1 LKHKDLYGE
10 FMQAYPELQF
20 LIHGC

>member
-1 LKHKDLYGE
+1 LKHKDLYGG
-10 FMQAYPELQF
+10 FMQAHPELQF

>member
-10 FMQAYPELQF
+10 FMQAHPELQF